1 MSTSH
6 DEFEVLCAL
15 AASGDLTKAEHAA
28 LREHLRDCI
37 SCQGHLIEMRRLAIP
52 LLLAQQLKTPGRQLR
67 RSLQQRF
74 AERAIREGIPL
85 SPRSAGGGF
94 SALGMVT
101 VVLLVLLLVTAT
113 LQHSPAR
120 RPVVDTGGAASAQ
133 VSAPLH
139 NPNSIASLPVPA
151 RVRRGRRDRRLSSA
165 VFPAVKPEL
174 PAIELAALSG
184 HQFTF
189 TLAPRN
195 LSMRAHPSST
205 TIRLPEVVVPSL
217 TFARRAPGLSLDSTS
232 EVFRQNAP
240 HLLAESEHGASAP
253 IHFRSDLASQSLDL
267 DTYRNTL
274 KANFKTNG
282 FELIH
287 NFVPEAASQERSQ

>member
-1 MSTSH
+1 
-6 DEFEVLCAL
+6 
-15 AASGDLTKAEHAA
+15 
-28 LREHLRDCI
+28 
-37 SCQGHLIEMRRLAIP
+37 MRRLAIP
-52 LLLAQQLKTPGRQLR
+52 LLLAQQLKTPGKQLR
-67 RSLQQRF
+67 KGMQERF

-85 SPRSAGGGF
+85 RPRSQGVGF
-94 SALGMVT
+94 NALGMVT
-101 VVLLVLLLVTAT
+101 VVLVVLLLVTAT
-113 LQHSPAR
+113 LQHSPTR
-120 RPVVDTGGAASAQ
+120 RPVVDTGVAESAQ

-151 RVRRGRRDRRLSSA
+151 RVRRIRRDRRSSSA
-165 VFPAVKPEL
+165 VSPVAKPEL

-189 TLAPRN
+189 TLASRN
-195 LSMRAHPSST
+195 LLGM
-205 TIRLPEVVVPSL
+205 PEVVPSL
-217 TFARRAPGLSLDSTS
+217 TFAHRAPGLSLDTTS
-232 EVFRQNAP
+232 EVFRHNAP

-253 IHFRSDLASQSLDL
+253 IHFRSNLASQSLDL

-287 NFVPEAASQERSQ
+287 NVVPETTSQERSQ